1 RLQLEEVAGRLL
13 TEAEALENPAEQRQ
27 GLLAVTREP
36 RHGPETGIGVCDAEM
51 VAGVEQ
57 QVSTLRVVLGCR
69 RMITL
74 IPGER
79 TETEE
84 GPPGVDR
91 PAHGRDDPVT
101 PLQLRL
107 GGGQFPV
114 AAVDRASHRQRPA
127 LGPPIPGVASQRLC
141 LLAQLMGR
149 LVVVPEPGHHA
160 QVIGVSGYACEVP
173 RLLLQAERL
182 GERLPGAVEVEPH
195 RGEETDTFV
204 TASEDR
210 RVLRAELE

>member
-1 RLQLEEVAGRLL
+1 
-13 TEAEALENPAEQRQ
+13 
-27 GLLAVTREP
+27 
-36 RHGPETGIGVCDAEM
+36 
-51 VAGVEQ
+51 
-57 QVSTLRVVLGCR
+57 
-69 RMITL
+69 
-74 IPGER
+74 
-79 TETEE
+79 
-84 GPPGVDR
+84 
-91 PAHGRDDPVT
+91 
-101 PLQLRL
+101 
-107 GGGQFPV
+107 
-114 AAVDRASHRQRPA
+114 QRPA

-210 RVLRAELE
+210 RVLRAELEPALQPVPALGDVAADQPVPPEMPGDPEHVLPAVVP